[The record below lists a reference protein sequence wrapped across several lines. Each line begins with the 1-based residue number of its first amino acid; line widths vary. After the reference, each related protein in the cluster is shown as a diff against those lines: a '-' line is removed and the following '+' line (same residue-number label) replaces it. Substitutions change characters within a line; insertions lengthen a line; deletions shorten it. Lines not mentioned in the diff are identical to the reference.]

1 MSLEVTAKVPSSL
14 RSAISVV
21 SKCVESELLTS
32 TQCRHSPNARLTIKE
47 GENPMYKIMLGVVL
61 LSVVIEGHSSEDPSI
76 YPNSRATYE
85 EVNNE
90 VGCNS
95 KYSDEKKNDIFKS
108 KYKNHWVTW
117 QGEVVLAKSDRA
129 AINIDGKGIQDL
141 AVDFS
146 DDKAGYDLI
155 KGNNITVRFVMRS
168 AGGCFLPFSGDYAT
182 MQ

>member
-1 MSLEVTAKVPSSL
+1 M
-14 RSAISVV
+14 
-21 SKCVESELLTS
+21 
-32 TQCRHSPNARLTIKE
+32 
-47 GENPMYKIMLGVVL
+47 
-61 LSVVIEGHSSEDPSI
+61 
-76 YPNSRATYE
+76 
-85 EVNNE
+85 
-90 VGCNS
+90 
-95 KYSDEKKNDIFKS
+95 
-108 KYKNHWVTW
+108 TW